1 MNKSVTGKRNNP
13 QNHKIP
19 ITDNRKIIRR
29 IELFRP
35 ELNDNKGNFA
45 KCIGLTIKILIPAT
59 NIKAVLGSP

>member
-1 MNKSVTGKRNNP
+1 MNNSVTGKRNNP

-19 ITDNRKIIRR
+19 MTDSRKITRR

-45 KCIGLTIKILIPAT
+45 KCMGLTIKTLIAAT
-59 NIKAVLGSP
+59 SIRAVLGSP